1 METNSKNKPLKK
13 WILPVLLF
21 FLMIITKYYID
32 TNAIRRIEYF
42 HQIISIL
49 LFIALLNSIRK
60 LNIENNRVKSG
71 KQYSIE
77 NQIDKMSF
85 YLSIFFGI
93 FIIVLFI
100 YSKLDNTQIFEN
112 LYLILFGVIL
122 IISAFRNKKSI
133 VLNSTTEYVITSDD
147 FDFKIE
153 SKDIEIIFSEFQ
165 IHVTKSD
172 SQVIKLKELILDYNE
187 AIKIT
192 NWIDSK
198 LNSSNMSYYWIDKIQ
213 NKKVKIDTLFK

>member
-1 METNSKNKPLKK
+1 METNLKNNPLKK
-13 WILPVLLF
+13 WILPILLF
-21 FLMIITKYYID
+21 FLMIIPKYYID
-32 TNAIRRIEYF
+32 TNAIRRTEYF
-42 HQIISIL
+42 QQIISIL

-71 KQYSIE
+71 KKYNIE

-85 YLSIFFGI
+85 YLYIFFGI

-112 LYLILFGVIL
+112 LYLILFGLIL
-122 IISAFRNKKSI
+122 IITAFRNKKSI

-153 SKDIEIIFSEFQ
+153 SKDIEITFSEFQ

-187 AIKIT
+187 AIRIT
-192 NWIDSK
+192 NWVNSK
-198 LNSSNMSYYWIDKIQ
+198 LNSSNINYYWKDEKIVV
-213 NKKVKIDTLFK
+213 NYK